1 MATSNPPLTVMSC
14 SLIYGRSD
22 NSQQALDEM
31 AAQGVSI
38 FTAAGDFGDVGD
50 PQNNLDMGNQT
61 LVGGTFLNTNALTGS
76 PATYPNPYYA
86 QPPGDTTWNQHPGT
100 ANQSF
105 GVTGGGIMNGSN
117 QAGGNIFN
125 TPAQGCMC
133 WPQTACCGSAVP
145 LPAYQLGVSMA
156 GNGGSTQWRNFPDVA
171 MLAIQPELVF
181 QGAVATNVSGT
192 SLAAPLW
199 AGFTALTNQ
208 ASQKNSAGL
217 MGFLNTTLYDIGL
230 TSGLA
235 TDLYKAC
242 FNDVQDGVSNANGWN
257 SATGHTSVKGYD
269 LTTGWGSPTCTL
281 MQQLSTTAP
290 LTPKPLDL
298 IRFVISTG
306 HDNLRPNG
314 GFGSG
319 CNGTGLTATVLLQD
333 GTSFPLTLRPTGN
346 GDEWA
351 NNTTTSPMD
360 FTIPSG
366 VILSEFQGIK
376 GVTLTIHES
385 YSDPPCG
392 PDNWD
397 MTALNVWIF
406 NPPFHSSTAVCQ
418 LALTGTS
425 TLQDGWPGLTRFSN
439 SCCSSGVGQTATYLV
454 SSGSGCPP

>member
-1 MATSNPPLTVMSC
+1 
-14 SLIYGRSD
+14 
-22 NSQQALDEM
+22 
-31 AAQGVSI
+31 
-38 FTAAGDFGDVGD
+38 
-50 PQNNLDMGNQT
+50 
-61 LVGGTFLNTNALTGS
+61 
-76 PATYPNPYYA
+76 
-86 QPPGDTTWNQHPGT
+86 
-100 ANQSF
+100 
-105 GVTGGGIMNGSN
+105 
-117 QAGGNIFN
+117 
-125 TPAQGCMC
+125 
-133 WPQTACCGSAVP
+133 
-145 LPAYQLGVSMA
+145 
-156 GNGGSTQWRNFPDVA
+156 
-171 MLAIQPELVF
+171 
-181 QGAVATNVSGT
+181 
-192 SLAAPLW
+192 
-199 AGFTALTNQ
+199 
-208 ASQKNSAGL
+208 

-269 LTTGWGSPTCTL
+269 LTTGWGTPTCVL
-281 MQQLSTTAP
+281 MQQLSTIAP

-298 IRFVISTG
+298 VRFVISTG

-319 CNGTGLTATVLLQD
+319 CNGTGLTAGVLLQD
-333 GTSFPLTLRPTGN
+333 GTSFPVTLKPTGTS
-346 GDEWA
+346 DEWA
-351 NNTTTSPMD
+351 NNTTTAPLD
-360 FTIPSG
+360 FPIPSG
-366 VILSEFQGIK
+366 VILTEFQGIK

-418 LALTGTS
+418 LALTGTN